1 MNNALTSE
9 DKEILMSLE
18 RVVDITRDALNKDAI
33 DAAFFCSL
41 SIPDIMGQFCYND
54 LREQTNKKKNVV
66 GQRYI
71 RWYNEYVYTYENSFL
86 NQKDN
91 DHIFQNINQID
102 GKILYAIRCK
112 LFHQGSILHDDVI
125 DKIRIKYSELIGDNE
140 KDLKLDISFDS
151 LGTSYGYSTT
161 NYDNL
166 ITIKINISKK
176 DMAKT
181 LMIHGTHQLKKY
193 RKAPLLK
200 RPPKVRPKNLTFG
213 GRYLYGKISF

>member
-176 DMAKT
+176 IWQK
-181 LMIHGTHQLKKY
+181 H
-193 RKAPLLK
+193 
-200 RPPKVRPKNLTFG
+200 
-213 GRYLYGKISF
+213 

>member
-166 ITIKINISKK
+166 ITIKINNSKK

-181 LMIHGTHQLKKY
+181 LIIHGTHQLKKY
-193 RKAPLLK
+193 RKAPLLDSK
-200 RPPKVRPKNLTFG
+200 
-213 GRYLYGKISF
+213 